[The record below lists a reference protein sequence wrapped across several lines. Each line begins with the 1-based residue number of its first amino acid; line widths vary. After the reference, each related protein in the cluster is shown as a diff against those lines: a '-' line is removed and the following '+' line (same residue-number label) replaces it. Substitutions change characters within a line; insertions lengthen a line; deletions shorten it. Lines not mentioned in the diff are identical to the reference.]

1 MLQRALRQLEN
12 DIRASELRVVGIDQ
26 QAAMSLRTLRTTAT
40 RAIGVKLLAGAGL
53 VAAGWLLHRPHH
65 RRSLHEPRLPRSRLG
80 AGLLDAQR
88 WLPIL
93 LPLAAPLLDRKVAL
107 LLAAFGL
114 PIVARKLA
122 PLRTVPTLDLG
133 AFSGLWFEVARLS
146 KRDDAPGRHDA
157 SVHYGLDDKGIVVT
171 QRWLD
176 EEGQLR
182 EKHGRGRTADAT
194 RPGEIEVSFAPA
206 WLRWWPGSWDDHW
219 VLYVDRDYHC
229 ALIGNPER
237 EALCLVAREPT
248 MPEEAVQALF
258 ALADKLGFD
267 SARIQRTPHA

>member
-1 MLQRALRQLEN
+1 MLQRALRQLES
-12 DIRASELRVVGIDQ
+12 DIRASELRVVAIDR
-26 QAAMSLRTLRTTAT
+26 QAAGSLRTLRTTAT
-40 RAIGVKLLAGAGL
+40 HAIGVKLLAGAGL
-53 VAAGWLLHRPHH
+53 VAVGWLLHRPHH
-65 RRSLHEPRLPRSRLG
+65 QRSLHESRMPRSRLG
-80 AGLLDAQR
+80 AGLLGAQR

-107 LLAAFGL
+107 LLAALGL

-122 PLRTVPTLDLG
+122 PLRTVPTLDLA
-133 AFSGLWFEVARLS
+133 AFSGLWFEVARLA

-157 SVHYGLDDKGIVVT
+157 SLHYGLDDNGLSVT

-182 EKHGRGRTADAT
+182 EKHGRGRTPDPT

-206 WLRWWPGSWDDHW
+206 WLRWWPGVWDDHW
-219 VLYVDRDYHC
+219 VLYVDREYNC

-237 EALCLVAREPT
+237 DALRLVARETT
-248 MPEEAVQALF
+248 MPEEAVQALY

-267 SARIQRTPHA
+267 SARMRRTPHA

>member
-1 MLQRALRQLEN
+1 MLLRAVRQLED
-12 DIRASELRVVGIDQ
+12 DIRASELRVIDTDHR
-26 QAAMSLRTLRTTAT
+26 AALSLRTLRTTAT
-40 RAIGVKLLAGAGL
+40 HAIGIKLLAGAGL
-53 VAAGWLLHRPHH
+53 VAAGWLLRRPH
-65 RRSLHEPRLPRSRLG
+65 RRSLHEARLPRSRLG
-80 AGLLDAQR
+80 AGLLGAQR

-122 PLRTVPTLDLG
+122 PLRTVPALDRT
-133 AFSGLWFEVARLS
+133 AFSGLWFEVARLPQR
-146 KRDDAPGRHDA
+146 RDVPGRHDA
-157 SVHYGLDDKGIVVT
+157 SLHYGLDDDGLSVT

-176 EEGQLR
+176 EQGQLC
-182 EKHGRGRTADAT
+182 EKRGRARTTDTA

-206 WLRWWPGSWDDHW
+206 WLRWWPGAWDDHW
-219 VLYVDRDYHC
+219 VLYVDRDYSC

-237 EALCLVAREPT
+237 DALRLVAREPT

-267 SARIQRTPHA
+267 SARLQRTPHS